1 MPKIHFW
8 KRWRGFTL
16 IELLVVIAIIA
27 ILIGLLLP
35 AVQKVREAAARIQC
49 GNNLKQHGLAIHNYA
64 STYNSALPG
73 ITTLLP
79 IDSNGVNWYCFFYT
93 LFPFEEQQ
101 NLAMKAY
108 GLGQGCWGGGL
119 DLTVAPKINYCP
131 ADPTVTNGLCGGL
144 NGTSPPNGYQGWMA
158 SSYAPV
164 FQLFGTAPPT
174 PALSGSGY
182 LGGCQY
188 TLNTITNGT
197 SNQVALVERF
207 SGFPAYPGWQ
217 NCAICPALGY
227 WQQIQGGSQ
236 YGYFGLNLPQ
246 VLAVPGPNGTT
257 VANPYYPN
265 SAHAAMQTLMM
276 DGSVRGVTSGVSSS
290 TWYVVCQPNSGG
302 VPGPDW

>member
-49 GNNLKQHGLAIHNYA
+49 GNNLKQHGLAIHNYV

-73 ITTLLP
+73 ITTLLQN
-79 IDSNGVNWYCFFYT
+79 DSTGVTWYNYFYT

-101 NLAMKAY
+101 NLAMMAY
-108 GLGQGCWGGGL
+108 NTGACWNNGLAT
-119 DLTVAPKINYCP
+119 TVAPKINYCP
-131 ADPTVTNGLCGGL
+131 ADPTVTNGLCGGS
-144 NGTSPPNGYQGWMA
+144 GGVSGWMA

-164 FQLFGTAPPT
+164 YQLFGTTSPSPGW
-174 PALSGSGY
+174 SGWGY

-188 TLNTITNGT
+188 TINTITNGT

-207 SGFPAYPGWQ
+207 SGFPAYSNWQ
-217 NCAICPALGY
+217 NSIMYPELAH
-227 WQQIQGGSQ
+227 WQVSQ
-236 YGYFGLNLPQ
+236 YGTQYGYYGLSGLTPQ
-246 VLAVPGPNGTT
+246 VLCTPNGNPP
-257 VANPYYPN
+257 AHPYYPN

-276 DGSVRGVTSGVSSS
+276 DGSVRGVTSGVSGS
-290 TWYVVCQPNSGG
+290 TWFVVCQPNSGLS
-302 VPGPDW
+302 PGPDW